1 LQAYPSDIVL
11 PKEHITA
18 QKVLKLRAQFV
29 GALEKWRQNVGIKK
43 MILLGHSFGGYLSAS
58 YALKHPEK
66 VHHLILADPWGLPER
81 PADLAQRYLFAAIR
95 GKI

>member
-1 LQAYPSDIVL
+1 
-11 PKEHITA
+11 
-18 QKVLKLRAQFV
+18 
-29 GALEKWRQNVGIKK
+29 

-81 PADLAQRYLFAAIR
+81 PADLAQRYFFAAIR
-95 GKI
+95 GKT